1 MKPFHFARALLHSQ
15 FELDRF
21 ASTLDRLEGY
31 DYPSESANKRIH
43 SLRINLERSKSALEK
58 IEVDYPD
65 DSDGA
70 SDRLNSEYRKLISYR
85 NQLEILERA
94 KSDEV
99 PWSLVPS
106 IEKLAEPLLPGRDLV
121 ITTTPQMTYMVSWP
135 TDPIDTNITIFLP
148 KLHRANAFLH
158 ILIGH
163 ELFHPV
169 VTEFIKTE
177 RGKIAPA
184 IRDACKKLVPS
195 GLPLFDPARLDQVVG
210 HSLQAWET
218 GLTELM
224 CDMGA
229 ASLFGPAAL
238 WSLSAFSST
247 YDQDHEH
254 GNRTAYYPSWR
265 NRLKTVFEFLRDSED
280 LPGRMVDLVG
290 QLRDAKLLSHA
301 MALEKALTDEASHC
315 VSASLTFA
323 DPFVKIAYD
332 QISKSLSAAREEIR
346 LKTEKIDDRWTHVID
361 QIPHLLGRF
370 SLNVP
375 PSEIIEPGTLESKS
389 ASLTAI
395 FMAAWLE
402 RLHMESTG
410 NLKLAGY
417 QLLNRLTL
425 KAIEDAEIK
434 KAFQQW
440 RSAQ

>member
-1 MKPFHFARALLHSQ
+1 
-15 FELDRF
+15 
-21 ASTLDRLEGY
+21 
-31 DYPSESANKRIH
+31 
-43 SLRINLERSKSALEK
+43 
-58 IEVDYPD
+58 
-65 DSDGA
+65 
-70 SDRLNSEYRKLISYR
+70 
-85 NQLEILERA
+85 
-94 KSDEV
+94 
-99 PWSLVPS
+99 
-106 IEKLAEPLLPGRDLV
+106 
-121 ITTTPQMTYMVSWP
+121 
-135 TDPIDTNITIFLP
+135 
-148 KLHRANAFLH
+148 
-158 ILIGH
+158 
-163 ELFHPV
+163 
-169 VTEFIKTE
+169 
-177 RGKIAPA
+177 
-184 IRDACKKLVPS
+184 
-195 GLPLFDPARLDQVVG
+195 
-210 HSLQAWET
+210 
-218 GLTELM
+218 
-224 CDMGA
+224 
-229 ASLFGPAAL
+229 
-238 WSLSAFSST
+238 
-247 YDQDHEH
+247 
-254 GNRTAYYPSWR
+254 
-265 NRLKTVFEFLRDSED
+265 
-280 LPGRMVDLVG
+280 MVDLVG